1 MKKTKFKRDAKEKI
15 LETAT
20 QLFNSR
26 GVNNVGIDEIIK
38 RSGVAKM
45 SLYNHFKS
53 KDELIVAFLERIS
66 QQWIQWLKKRVL
78 KLAIRP
84 EHRLLVFFDVLE
96 EWFKTP
102 DFRGCPFINT
112 TAEISDIKHPAYK
125 KALTVKQGLL
135 DYIRELVEAAG
146 LSGSK
151 DISNQILLLTDGA
164 IIRAAMTRKSE
175 PARIAKQACATL
187 LRQAKLRR
195 KSEHS

>member
-1 MKKTKFKRDAKEKI
+1 MKKVEAKRGAKEKI

-20 QLFNSR
+20 GLFNSR

-53 KDELIVAFLERIS
+53 KDELILAFLDRIS
-66 QQWIQWLKKRVL
+66 SRWIQWMRQRVL
-78 KLAIRP
+78 KLAARP
-84 EHRLLVFFDVLE
+84 EQRLLVFFDVLE

-125 KALTVKQGLL
+125 KALNIKQGLL
-135 DYIRELVEAAG
+135 DYIRELADAAG
-146 LSGSK
+146 LSK
-151 DISNQILLLTDGA
+151 AKNISSQILLLADGA
-164 IIRAAMTRKSE
+164 IIRAAMTRKSDS
-175 PARIAKQACATL
+175 AKIAKQACATL
-187 LRQAKLRR
+187 MQQAKANKR
-195 KSEHS
+195 

>member
-1 MKKTKFKRDAKEKI
+1 MEAKQGAKEKI

-26 GVNNVGIDEIIK
+26 GINNVGIDEIIK

-53 KDELIVAFLERIS
+53 KDELIIAFLERIS
-66 QQWIQWLKKRVL
+66 GRWILWVKKRVL
-78 KLAIRP
+78 KLASRP
-84 EHRLLVFFDVLE
+84 EQRLLVFFDVLE

-125 KALTVKQGLL
+125 KALSIKEGLL
-135 DYIRELVEAAG
+135 NYIRELADADG

-151 DISNQILLLTDGA
+151 NISSQILLLVDGA
-164 IIRAAMTRKSE
+164 IVRSAMTRNSE
-175 PARIAKQACATL
+175 SAKIAKQACAIL
-187 LRQAKLRR
+187 IKQAKGDLR
-195 KSEHS
+195 